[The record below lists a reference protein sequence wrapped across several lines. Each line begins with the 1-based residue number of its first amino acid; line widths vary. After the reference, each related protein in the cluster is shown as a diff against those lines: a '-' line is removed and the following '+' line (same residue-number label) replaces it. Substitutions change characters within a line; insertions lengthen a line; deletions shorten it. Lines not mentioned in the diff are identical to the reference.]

1 MCKSGQHSELSR
13 SNAGPTRQVTQ
24 SSLISIQINQPQQ
37 GPPERRVDQDF
48 TQRDIESVSA
58 KKKLNQDKSSP
69 PKQTQMLTKRGKG
82 EVRSSQSANQSQNSS
97 STEHDGNQD
106 PSKRK
111 AEEKQVLVKMVMKQE
126 QQQQQKEQQQ
136 QKQQQQKPESCP
148 RTGPNQLQEP
158 QETKPTICK
167 HIKR

>member
-58 KKKLNQDKSSP
+58 KKKLNRDQSSTP
-69 PKQTQMLTKRGKG
+69 NQTQMLTETKRGKG

-126 QQQQQKEQQQ
+126 QQQQQ
-136 QKQQQQKPESCP
+136 QKDQQQQQKPECCP
-148 RTGPNQLQEP
+148 RTEPNQLQEP